1 MNQNKRIFQ
10 PPASSFQLFPLF
22 LHLHFKQYTF
32 MSLSSKYEPQKV
44 EDKWYKHWMDKGY
57 FKARVNPKKEPFTIV
72 IPPPNVTGVLHMGHM
87 LNNTIQDVLI
97 RKARMEGKEALW
109 VPGTDHASIATEAK
123 VVRMLREKG
132 IKKSDL
138 TRDEFMKYSW
148 EWKEKYGGIILE
160 QLKKLGASCDWERTA
175 FTMDDA
181 YYKAV
186 IRVFVDLYKKG
197 YIYRGWRMVNWDVE
211 AQTTV
216 SNEEVIYA
224 DKEEVSKLYKVQ
236 YSIKDSDEKV
246 IIATQRPETILGDTG
261 IAVNPKDE
269 RFKHLIGKKALVP
282 FIGREIPIIG
292 DDYVEMDFGTGCLK
306 VTPAHDPNDYEIG
319 LRHNLEVIDTINLD
333 GTLNEKCEVPAY
345 VGMDRF
351 AVRKQIIK
359 DLEEAGYL
367 MGFEEFTTKI
377 GRSERTNT
385 VIEPKLSLQWFIN
398 MKEISKT
405 AHKVVMDDEIELL
418 PSKFKNTYNHW
429 MENVKDW
436 CISRQLWWGQ
446 RIPAYFY
453 GEGDDDFVVAESL
466 EEAVELARKKSGTN
480 DLTASDL
487 RQDEDVLDTWASS
500 WLFPMAVFD
509 GFNDDCFDKE
519 TGKII
524 KGKNADLDYFYPTS
538 VLVTAPE
545 ILFFW
550 VARMIIAGY
559 EYMDDKP
566 FKHVY
571 LTGIVRDKQRRK
583 MSKSLGNSPDP
594 LDLIRD
600 YGADAVRTGM
610 LFSSPAGNDLL
621 YDEKLVEQGR
631 NFANKIWNAFRLVKG
646 WEVKGNA
653 TPGENTIAIQWFDS
667 RFNETLAEIED
678 HFSKFR
684 ISDALMATYKL
695 IWNDFCSWYLEMI
708 KPAYG
713 QPIDPATY
721 EVTLNFFEKIMK
733 ILHPFMPFISEEIWS
748 ELRERGEEQD
758 IIVSA
763 WPVMGGTDAQLTK
776 NAETAFELISQIR
789 NARSSKGISPKET
802 LDLYI
807 RAKEQEAYQ
816 RFAGVITKLGNIG
829 ELRFTEEKVDNSLSF
844 VIKSDEFYLPL
855 PEGSIDVEAEKAE
868 ITKELEYTRGF
879 LNSVMKKLSNEK
891 FVNGAPEQVVANEK
905 KKQADAESK
914 IKVLE
919 EKLASLS

>member
-1 MNQNKRIFQ
+1 
-10 PPASSFQLFPLF
+10 
-22 LHLHFKQYTF
+22 
-32 MSLSSKYEPQKV
+32 MSISAKYNPQEV
-44 EDKWYKHWMDKGY
+44 EDKWYSHWMEKGY
-57 FKARVNPKKEPFTIV
+57 FKAKANPDKEPFTVV

-87 LNNTIQDVLI
+87 LNNTIQDILT

-123 VVRMLREKG
+123 VVRMLREQG

-138 TRDEFMKYSW
+138 SRDEFLSHAW

-160 QLKKLGASCDWERTA
+160 QLKKLGASCDWDRTA
-175 FTMDDA
+175 FTMDED

-186 IRVFVDLYKKG
+186 IRVFVDLNKKG

-224 DKEEVSKLYKVQ
+224 DKEEQSKLYKVE

-261 IAVNPKDE
+261 IAINPKDD

-292 DDYVEMDFGTGCLK
+292 DDYVEIEFGTGCLK

-319 LRHNLEVIDTINLD
+319 LRHNLEVIDTISLD
-333 GTLNEKCEVPAY
+333 GKLNEKCEVPAY

-351 AVRKQIIK
+351 KVRKQIIK
-359 DLEEAGYL
+359 DLDAAGIL
-367 MGFEEFTTKI
+367 VGDEDFTTKI
-377 GRSERTNT
+377 GRSERTNS

-405 AHKVVMDDEIELL
+405 AHKVVMEDEVELV
-418 PSKFKNTYNHW
+418 PAKFKNTYNHW
-429 MENVKDW
+429 MENVRDW

-446 RIPAYFY
+446 RIPAYYY
-453 GEGDDDFVVAESL
+453 GAEDDDYVVAETA
-466 EEAVELARKKSGTN
+466 EEALQLAREKSGRDLSPN
-480 DLTASDL
+480 DLK
-487 RQDEDVLDTWASS
+487 QDEDVLDTWASS
-500 WLFPMAVFD
+500 WLFPMAVFN

-559 EYMDDKP
+559 EYTDQKP

-571 LTGIVRDKQRRK
+571 LTGIVRDKKRRK

-594 LDLIRD
+594 LDLIREL
-600 YGADAVRTGM
+600 GADAVRTGM

-631 NFANKIWNAFRLVKG
+631 NFANKIWNAFRLVEG
-646 WEVKGNA
+646 WEVSGTSMPA
-653 TPGENTIAIQWFDS
+653 ENQIAVQWFDA
-667 RFNETLAEIED
+667 RFNQALTEIED
-678 HFSKFR
+678 HFNKFR
-684 ISDALMATYKL
+684 MSDALMGTYKL

-713 QPIDPATY
+713 EPIDPATHQ
-721 EVTLNFFEKIMK
+721 VTLNLFEKLMK
-733 ILHPFMPFISEEIWS
+733 VLHPFMPFISEEIWS
-748 ELRERGEEQD
+748 NIRPREEGQD
-758 IIVSA
+758 LIVSS
-763 WPVMGGTDAQLTK
+763 WPVIGDVDEKMISQADK
-776 NAETAFELISQIR
+776 VFELVSQIR
-789 NARSSKGISPKET
+789 NARSSKGLSPKEA

-807 RAKEQEAYQ
+807 KSTDESAYEA
-816 RFAGVITKLGNIG
+816 FNGVIKKLGNIG
-829 ELRFTEEKVDNSLSF
+829 KLEFTNEKVDNAISF
-844 VIKSDEFYLPL
+844 VIKADEFYLPMQ
-855 PEGSIDVEAEKAE
+855 EGTIDVEQEKVE

-879 LNSVMKKLSNEK
+879 LNSVNKKLSNER
-891 FVNGAPEQVVANEK
+891 FVNNAPEAVVASEK

-919 EKLASLS
+919 EKLASL

>member
-1 MNQNKRIFQ
+1 
-10 PPASSFQLFPLF
+10 
-22 LHLHFKQYTF
+22 
-32 MSLSSKYEPQKV
+32 MSLSSKYESQKV
-44 EDKWYKHWMDKGY
+44 EDKWYQHWMAQGY
-57 FKARVNPKKEPFTIV
+57 FQAKANPHKEPFTIV

-138 TRDEFMKYSW
+138 SRDEFMKYAW

-160 QLKKLGASCDWERTA
+160 QLKKLGASCDWDRTA

-197 YIYRGWRMVNWDVE
+197 YIYRGWRMINWDVE

-224 DKEEVSKLYKVQ
+224 DKEETSKLYKVQ
-236 YSIKDSDEKV
+236 YKIKDSDETLV
-246 IIATQRPETILGDTG
+246 IATQRPETIMGDTG

-269 RFKHLIGKKALVP
+269 RFKHLIGKKAIVP
-282 FIGREIPIIG
+282 FVNREVPIIG
-292 DDYVEMDFGTGCLK
+292 DDYVDIEFGTGCLK

-319 LRHNLEVIDTINLD
+319 QRHNLEVIDTINLD
-333 GTLNEKCEVPAY
+333 GTLNEKCDVPAY
-345 VGMDRF
+345 VGMERF

-359 DLEEAGYL
+359 DLDEAGIL

-405 AHKVVMDDEIELL
+405 AHKVVMDDEVELL

-429 MENVKDW
+429 MENVRDW
-436 CISRQLWWGQ
+436 CISRQLWWGH

-453 GEGDDDFVVAESL
+453 GDGDDDFVVAESL
-466 EEAVELARKKSGTN
+466 EEAVELAKKKSGTN
-480 DLTASDL
+480 DLTATDL

-500 WLFPMAVFD
+500 WIFPMEVFG
-509 GFNDDCFDKE
+509 GFADESFDKE

-559 EYMDDKP
+559 EYMDEKP

-594 LDLIRD
+594 LDLIKEF
-600 YGADAVRTGM
+600 GADAIRTGM

-631 NFANKIWNAFRLVKG
+631 NFANKIWNAFRLLKG
-646 WEVKGNA
+646 WEVKGNS
-653 TPGENTIAIQWFDS
+653 TPGENTMAIQWFDS

-708 KPAYG
+708 KPAWG
-713 QPIDPATY
+713 EPIDPATY
-721 EVTLNFFEKIMK
+721 EITLNFFEKIMK
-733 ILHPFMPFISEEIWS
+733 VLHPFMPFITEEIWS
-748 ELRERGEEQD
+748 ELRERTKGQD
-758 IIVSA
+758 IIVST
-763 WPVMGGTDAQLTK
+763 WPVIGGTDARFTK

-789 NARSSKGISPKET
+789 NVRSNKGISPKET
-802 LDLYI
+802 LDLFI
-807 RAKEQEAYQ
+807 KAENQEAYQ
-816 RFAGVITKLGNIG
+816 RFNGVIRKLGNIG
-829 ELRFTEEKVDNSLSF
+829 QFKFTEAKVANAISF
-844 VIKSDEFYLPL
+844 VIKSDEFFLPL
-855 PEGSIDVEAEKAE
+855 TEGSIDITAEKEE
-868 ITKELEYTRGF
+868 IQKELEYTKGF
-879 LNSVMKKLSNEK
+879 LNNVMKKLSNEK

-905 KKQADAESK
+905 QKQADAEAK

-919 EKLASLS
+919 EKLASLI